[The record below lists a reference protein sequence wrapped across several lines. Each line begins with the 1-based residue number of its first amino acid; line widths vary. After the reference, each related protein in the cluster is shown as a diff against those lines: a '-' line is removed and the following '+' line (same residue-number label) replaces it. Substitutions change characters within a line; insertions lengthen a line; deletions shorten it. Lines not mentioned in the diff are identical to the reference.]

1 MLLILN
7 LNFLSHSL
15 HMELTEECKNYF
27 QGECAVSLTDKQ
39 VHNTYLHTYIY
50 ENYTNEN
57 YL

>member
-15 HMELTEECKNYF
+15 HMELRKECKNCF
-27 QGECAVSLTDKQ
+27 QGEWAVSLTDKQ
-39 VHNTYLHTYIY
+39 VHNTYLH
-50 ENYTNEN
+50 NTNEK